1 MDNYFIQKFDF
12 KAGRSAIEDIKN
24 IDMEV
29 MNLIID
35 EPTISFK
42 TILEGMKVS
51 IVLKKVKPISKT
63 ILISLTLPAS

>member
-1 MDNYFIQKFDF
+1 
-12 KAGRSAIEDIKN
+12 
-24 IDMEV
+24 MEV

-51 IVLKKVKPISKT
+51 IVLKKSETYKQNNSV
-63 ILISLTLPAS
+63 SLTLPAS